1 MFLVTSKEIEDY
13 LPTFRWHTSE
23 GEILT
28 LDRMSSSH
36 KFNCLKML
44 YNHIAKQYGLPT
56 IWFTRQYEDYIVKAQ
71 TISRKLALQMC
82 AFIISIE
89 TEGTLPQQYWESYQ
103 QILAVLQNLKIAKLE
118 SKLLIKP
125 TSK

>member
-13 LPTFRWHTSE
+13 LPTFRWRTSS

-28 LDRMSSSH
+28 LNQMSSSH

-56 IWFTRQYEDYIVKAQ
+56 IWFTHQYDNYAVQAQ
-71 TISRKLALQMC
+71 VIPKNLALQMC

-89 TEGTLPQQYWESYQ
+89 TEATLPQQYWESYG
-103 QILAVLQNLKIAKLE
+103 QILAILQNLLIAKLE
-118 SKLLIKP
+118 SKLLIKS
-125 TSK
+125 TNK